1 MSRIEDNRLIKK
13 HIKKAKASG
22 KCEQCQRPW
31 HDGICS
37 CGKSGLDED
46 SIAKIAYQLLEE
58 EERHECEDDSD
69 QDNQEL
75 IKEAKREDRRMFSAN
90 KMQGFSK

>member
-1 MSRIEDNRLIKK
+1 MSKVEDNRLIKK
-13 HIKKAKASG
+13 HIKKAKAAG

-37 CGKSGLDED
+37 CGKFGLDEEA
-46 SIAKIAYQLLEE
+46 IAKIAYQLLEDE
-58 EERHECEDDSD
+58 DRLESEDDTD
-69 QDNQEL
+69 QFSQEL

-90 KMQGFSK
+90 KMQGF